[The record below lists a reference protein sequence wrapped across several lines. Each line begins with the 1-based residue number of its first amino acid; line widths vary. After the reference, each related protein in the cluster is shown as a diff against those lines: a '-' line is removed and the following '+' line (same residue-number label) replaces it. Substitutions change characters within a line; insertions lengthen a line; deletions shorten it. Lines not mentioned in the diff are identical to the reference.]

1 MTVDGFT
8 TIAASR
14 VRGFTTRMILAGFV
28 CFTAMLLHPSVW
40 PLIWIA
46 VYFVSQVIDQRLFE
60 ECLVLNKAP
69 DRPLEARLIVSVA
82 VSVIIF
88 SSMAAYTWFLGGEEG
103 RLFAVIAICGALLH
117 VSMQMYP
124 KKRLLFAAVV
134 PHALYLLTLPTISAI
149 FDHGAH
155 RWSLLMVNIGTIV
168 FLANLALAV
177 RQSSKAMRDLQE
189 ARTLAEKA
197 SEAKSTFLA
206 VMSHEI
212 RTPMNAVVS
221 AANLLR
227 RTTLSEQQREH
238 VSLLTQSSEVLLGLV
253 NDVLDLSKIEAGRM
267 TVEKAPL
274 DLKGMV
280 RALVRLWTPQLRE
293 KRLKLEVIQTAELAP
308 YIMTDPL
315 RLRQILF
322 NLLSNAIK
330 FTPKGTIR
338 LKISCEDGRWLRFEV
353 ADEGIGIA
361 SERLEHIFS
370 SFEQAESTTTRRYG
384 GTGLGLTISRRLARL
399 MGGEIDVVSVE
410 GQGSS
415 FCLRLP
421 YEIAD
426 TGESGDE
433 IEATPEAVLPP
444 PPRRVLIVDDHEV
457 NRRIVALFIQPLG
470 WECVMAGDGAEALE
484 IARVQPFDLILMD
497 MQMPVMGGIEA
508 TVALRE
514 TNGPNRQTPVVAL
527 TANALEQHVQAWADI
542 RVYDVLTKPVDP
554 TRLIETLLRNVELA
568 DLMPEEPQ
576 AGPEAGLA
584 LAAGI

>member
-1 MTVDGFT
+1 MVPNGFT

-14 VRGFTTRMILAGFV
+14 VRGFVTRMILAGFV

-46 VYFVSQVIDQRLFE
+46 IYFISQIIDQRLFA
-60 ECLVLNKAP
+60 ECLALNRQP
-69 DRPLEARLIVSVA
+69 HRPLEIRLIVSVA

-134 PHALYLLTLPTISAI
+134 PHALYLLILPSISAI

-177 RQSSKAMRDLQE
+177 RQSSQAMRDLQE
-189 ARTLAEKA
+189 ARTIAEKA

-227 RTTLSEQQREH
+227 RTSLSDQQKEH

-274 DLKGMV
+274 DLKAMV

-293 KRLKLEVIQTAELAP
+293 KRLKLEVIQAAELAP
-308 YIMTDPL
+308 FIMTDPL

-330 FTPKGTIR
+330 FTPHGTIR
-338 LKISCEDGRWLRFEV
+338 LKISCEGGWLRFEV
-353 ADEGIGIA
+353 SDEGIGIA
-361 SERLEHIFS
+361 ADRLEHIFS
-370 SFEQAESTTTRRYG
+370 SFEQAESTTTRRFG
-384 GTGLGLTISRRLARL
+384 GTGLGLTISRRLAQL
-399 MGGEIDVVSVE
+399 MGGEIEVTSVE
-410 GQGSS
+410 SQGST
-415 FCLRLP
+415 FCLILP
-421 YEIAD
+421 YEMAD
-426 TGESGDE
+426 TGEAGDE
-433 IEATPEAVLPP
+433 VETVPEAVATPAK
-444 PPRRVLIVDDHEV
+444 RRVLIVDDHEV
-457 NRRIVALFIQPLG
+457 NRRIVSLFIQPLG
-470 WECVMAGDGAEALE
+470 WECVMAGDGAEAFE
-484 IARVQPFDLILMD
+484 IAQNQPFDLILMD

-508 TVALRE
+508 TMALRD

-527 TANALEQHVQAWADI
+527 TANALEQHMQAWADI
-542 RVYDVLTKPVDP
+542 GVYDVLTKPIDP
-554 TRLIETLLRNVELA
+554 SRLIDTLLRNVELA
-568 DLMPEEPQ
+568 DILPTETEARVALP
-576 AGPEAGLA
+576 AGAGA
-584 LAAGI
+584 

>member
-1 MTVDGFT
+1 MANGFS

-14 VRGFTTRMILAGFV
+14 VRGFATRMILAGFV

-40 PLIWIA
+40 PLIWASI
-46 VYFVSQVIDQRLFE
+46 YFVSQLIDQRLFAD
-60 ECLVLNKAP
+60 CLARNGAP
-69 DRPLEARLIVSVA
+69 DRPLEIRLIVSVA
-82 VSVIIF
+82 ASVIIF

-124 KKRLLFAAVV
+124 QKRLLFAAVG
-134 PHALYLLTLPTISAI
+134 PHALYLLTLPTISA
-149 FDHGAH
+149 FYDNGVH
-155 RWSLLMVNIGTIV
+155 RWSLLVVNIGTIV

-177 RQSSKAMRDLQE
+177 RQSSRAMHDLQE

-227 RTTLSEQQREH
+227 RTSLSEAQKEH

-293 KRLKLEVIQTAELAP
+293 KRLKLEVVQAVELAP
-308 YIMTDPL
+308 FIMTDPL

-322 NLLSNAIK
+322 NLLSNAVK
-330 FTPKGTIR
+330 FTPRGTIR
-338 LKISCEDGRWLRFEV
+338 LTISCEDGRWLRFEV
-353 ADEGIGIA
+353 KDEGIGIA
-361 SERLEHIFS
+361 PDRLEHIFS

-399 MGGEIDVVSVE
+399 MGGEIEVSSVE
-410 GQGSS
+410 GEGSV
-415 FCLRLP
+415 FCLSLP
-421 YEIAD
+421 YEMAD
-426 TGESGDE
+426 TDEAGDE
-433 IEATPEAVLPP
+433 ADPVPVLPTP
-444 PPRRVLIVDDHEV
+444 AVPRRVLVVDDHEV
-457 NRRIVALFIQPLG
+457 NRRIVSLFVQPLG

-484 IARVQPFDLILMD
+484 VAQGQPFDLILMD

-508 TVALRE
+508 TLALRDN
-514 TNGPNRQTPVVAL
+514 NGPNCRTPVVAL
-527 TANALEQHVQAWADI
+527 TANALEQHMQAWADI
-542 RVYDVLTKPVDP
+542 GIYEVLTKPIDP
-554 TRLIETLLRNVELA
+554 TRLMEV
-568 DLMPEEPQ
+568 LMRTAEPDTSVQPE
-576 AGPEAGLA
+576 G
-584 LAAGI
+584 GIKAVTEKTHVHM